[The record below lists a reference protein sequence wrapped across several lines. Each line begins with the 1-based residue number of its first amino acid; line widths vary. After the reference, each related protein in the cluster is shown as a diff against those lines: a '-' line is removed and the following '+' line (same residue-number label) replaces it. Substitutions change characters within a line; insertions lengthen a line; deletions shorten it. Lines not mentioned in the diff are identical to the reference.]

1 LSVVL
6 LFNLHVSRLLLPT
19 RQNTRCFVKRA
30 ELQQP
35 SPGEDRKQ
43 LVGGVFDL
51 DLHPSISRYN
61 NSAELSYRPLKF
73 VPVQNARISVQ

>member
-1 LSVVL
+1 LIKDQPQTIHHPPLSAAADVI
-6 LFNLHVSRLLLPT
+6 SCT
-19 RQNTRCFVKRA
+19 CA

-35 SPGEDRKQ
+35 NPGEDRKQ